1 MSCKGFAEQ
10 VQWLD
15 VVIDLGSMLA
25 HRVKLNEP
33 REHKTNICEIYVLF
47 GVGPECGAFAYSLR
61 LAAISEL
68 AGGGCTREVLEAMIL
83 IGFTV
88 FFAYHSRPL
97 SQHARP
103 GFFFAL
109 RQDLR
114 LWPCAH
120 TLTCDMCIDSVSFG
134 RHSEVTMSN
143 VDA

>member
-88 FFAYHSRPL
+88 FSPTTPDHSVNT
-97 SQHARP
+97 P
-103 GFFFAL
+103 GQAFSSL
-109 RQDLR
+109 
-114 LWPCAH
+114 CGK
-120 TLTCDMCIDSVSFG
+120 T
-134 RHSEVTMSN
+134 
-143 VDA
+143 